1 MRTNIL
7 IGTSL
12 LLTGLI
18 ASCSGPKKE
27 RQTIEQEIAKWSGRQ
42 LQLPAE
48 PVFLRYALDT
58 VSLAMEEREYKILVY
73 TDSSGCTSCKLQ
85 LPKWKEMLALTD
97 SLLPGKVTYLFFFD
111 NPRVGEIRHLL
122 KQADLS
128 YPVCINRGHDLNRL
142 NNFPPNPQFQTFL
155 LDKQNR
161 VMAVGNPALSP
172 AVRELYIRRMTGKE
186 EKTPVRRLTLA
197 EAEPAVIDFGLL
209 EGKETRTNRVK
220 LTNRGK
226 EPLVLLEATAD
237 CGCTE
242 TVFSR
247 EPLPPGKSTWV
258 EVRFTPAD
266 KGTFSK
272 TIRLYA
278 NVSEPILLTLRG
290 EVVSL

>member
-1 MRTNIL
+1 M
-7 IGTSL
+7 
-12 LLTGLI
+12 I
-18 ASCSGPKKE
+18 ASCSGQKKE
-27 RQTIEQEIAKWSGRQ
+27 HQTIEQEIAKWSGRQ
-42 LQLPAE
+42 LQLPVE

-58 VSLAMEEREYKILVY
+58 VSLAMEEKEYKILVY

-128 YPVCINRGHDLNRL
+128 YPVCIDMTHELNRL
-142 NNFPPNPQFQTFL
+142 NNFPHNPQFQTFL

-186 EKTPVRRLTLA
+186 EKTLARRLTLA
-197 EAEPAVIDFGLL
+197 EAEPAVINFGLL
-209 EGKETRTNRVK
+209 EGKETRTTRVK

-226 EPLVLLEATAD
+226 EPLVLQEATAD

-242 TVFSR
+242 TIFSR

-258 EVRFTPAD
+258 EIRFTPTD
-266 KGTFSK
+266 RGTFSK

-290 EVVSL
+290 EVASL

>member
-1 MRTNIL
+1 M
-7 IGTSL
+7 
-12 LLTGLI
+12 I
-18 ASCSGPKKE
+18 ASCSGQKKE
-27 RQTIEQEIAKWSGRQ
+27 HQTIEQEIAKWSGRQ
-42 LQLPAE
+42 LQLPVE

-58 VSLAMEEREYKILVY
+58 VSLAMEEKEYKILVY

-128 YPVCINRGHDLNRL
+128 YPVCIDMTQELNRL
-142 NNFPPNPQFQTFL
+142 NNFPHNPQFQTFL

-186 EKTPVRRLTLA
+186 EKTLARRLTLA
-197 EAEPAVIDFGLL
+197 EAEPAVINFGLL

-242 TVFSR
+242 TIFSR
-247 EPLPPGKSTWV
+247 EPLPPGKS
-258 EVRFTPAD
+258 EY
-266 KGTFSK
+266 G
-272 TIRLYA
+272 
-278 NVSEPILLTLRG
+278 
-290 EVVSL
+290 

>member
-1 MRTNIL
+1 MRPYLL

-12 LLTGLI
+12 LLAVWIT
-18 ASCSGPKKE
+18 SCSGPKKE
-27 RQTIEQEIAKWSGRQ
+27 RQTIGQEIAKWSGRQ
-42 LQLPAE
+42 LQLPAQ
-48 PVFLRYALDT
+48 PVFLRYAFDT

-111 NPRVGEIRHLL
+111 NPRMGEIRHLL
-122 KQADLS
+122 KQADLD
-128 YPVCINRGHDLNRL
+128 YPVCIDTEHHLNRL
-142 NNFPPNPQFQTFL
+142 NHFPPDPLFQTFL

-161 VMAVGNPALSP
+161 VMAVGNPALNP
-172 AVRELYIRRMTGKE
+172 AVHELYIRRMTGKE
-186 EKTPVRRLTLA
+186 TEASPRQQTIA
-197 EAEPAVIDFGLL
+197 QAEPTSINLGLL
-209 EGKETRTNRVK
+209 KGKVTRTVK
-220 LTNRGK
+220 IKITNRGQA
-226 EPLVLLEATAD
+226 PLVLLEAATD

-247 EPLPPGKSTWV
+247 EPLLPGKSTSV

-266 KGTFSK
+266 MGTFSK

-278 NVSEPILLTLRG
+278 NTPQPILLTLRG

>member
-1 MRTNIL
+1 M
-7 IGTSL
+7 
-12 LLTGLI
+12 I
-18 ASCSGPKKE
+18 ASCSGQKKE
-27 RQTIEQEIAKWSGRQ
+27 HQTIEQEIAKWSGRQ
-42 LQLPAE
+42 LQLPVE

-58 VSLAMEEREYKILVY
+58 VSLAMEEKEYKILVY

-128 YPVCINRGHDLNRL
+128 YPVCIDMTQELNRL
-142 NNFPPNPQFQTFL
+142 NNFPHNPQFQTFL

-186 EKTPVRRLTLA
+186 EKTLARRLTLA
-197 EAEPAVIDFGLL
+197 EAEPAVINFGLL
-209 EGKETRTNRVK
+209 EGKETRTTRVK

-242 TVFSR
+242 TIFSR

-258 EVRFTPAD
+258 EIRFTPTD
-266 KGTFSK
+266 RGTFSK

-290 EVVSL
+290 EVASL

>member
-12 LLTGLI
+12 LLAGLI
-18 ASCSGPKKE
+18 ASCSGQKKE
-27 RQTIEQEIAKWSGRQ
+27 HQTIEQEIAKWSGRQ
-42 LQLPAE
+42 LQLPVE

-58 VSLAMEEREYKILVY
+58 VSLAMEEKEYKILVY

-128 YPVCINRGHDLNRL
+128 YPVCIDMTHELNRL
-142 NNFPPNPQFQTFL
+142 NNFPHNPQFQTFL

-186 EKTPVRRLTLA
+186 EKTLARRLTLA
-197 EAEPAVIDFGLL
+197 EAEPAVINFGLL
-209 EGKETRTNRVK
+209 EGKETRTTRVK

-226 EPLVLLEATAD
+226 EPLVLQEATAD

-242 TVFSR
+242 TIFSR

-258 EVRFTPAD
+258 EIRFTPTD
-266 KGTFSK
+266 RGTFSK

-290 EVVSL
+290 EVASL

>member
-1 MRTNIL
+1 M
-7 IGTSL
+7 
-12 LLTGLI
+12 I
-18 ASCSGPKKE
+18 ASCSGQKKE
-27 RQTIEQEIAKWSGRQ
+27 HQTIEQEIAKWSGRQ
-42 LQLPAE
+42 LQLPVE

-58 VSLAMEEREYKILVY
+58 ASLAMEEKEYKILIY

-128 YPVCINRGHDLNRL
+128 YPVCIDMTQELNRL
-142 NNFPPNPQFQTFL
+142 NNFPHNPQFQTFL

-186 EKTPVRRLTLA
+186 EKTLARRLTLA
-197 EAEPAVIDFGLL
+197 EAEPAVINFGLL
-209 EGKETRTNRVK
+209 EGKETRTTRVK

-242 TVFSR
+242 TIFSR

-258 EVRFTPAD
+258 EIRFTPTD
-266 KGTFSK
+266 RGTFSK

-290 EVVSL
+290 EVASL

>member
-12 LLTGLI
+12 LLAGLI
-18 ASCSGPKKE
+18 TSCSGQKKE
-27 RQTIEQEIAKWSGRQ
+27 PQTIEQEIAKWSGRQ
-42 LQLPAE
+42 LQLPVE

-58 VSLAMEEREYKILVY
+58 ASLAMEEKEYKILIY

-97 SLLPGKVTYLFFFD
+97 SLLPGKVAYLFFFD

-128 YPVCINRGHDLNRL
+128 YPVCIDRGHDLHRL

-172 AVRELYIRRMTGKE
+172 AIRELYIQRMTGKE
-186 EKTPVRRLTLA
+186 EKAPARRLTTA
-197 EAEPAVIDFGLL
+197 EAEPTFINLGLL
-209 EGKETRTNRVK
+209 QGKDTRTARVK
-220 LTNRGK
+220 IINRGK
-226 EPLVLLEATAD
+226 EPLVLLEATTD

-242 TVFSR
+242 TVFSH
-247 EPLPPGKSTWV
+247 EPLPAGKSTWV
-258 EVRFTPAD
+258 EVRFAPTD

-278 NVSEPILLTLRG
+278 NISEPILLTLRG
-290 EVVSL
+290 EVASL